1 MGCDYFIIKQL
12 EITHINS
19 YDLENDITCI
29 ELDRER
35 CYFNDESDS
44 YDSDDTF
51 DNEYMNSRFD
61 RKYSKYLQVNY
72 KPRILFQNG
81 KWKNENV
88 ENKYKKMIRDKIGD
102 DIIINII
109 KKEVRYFR

>member
-19 YDLENDITCI
+19 YDSENDITCI
-29 ELDRER
+29 E
-35 CYFNDESDS
+35 
-44 YDSDDTF
+44 
-51 DNEYMNSRFD
+51 
-61 RKYSKYLQVNY
+61 YLQVNY
-72 KPRILFQNG
+72 KPRILFQ
-81 KWKNENV
+81 NENV